1 MRVFDATGAQL
12 PATWE
17 VTAGATRL
25 AVDGPALA
33 RAVYPVTSDPEIGAN
48 DFRLSDMGPDGS
60 GDFGAFDPAL
70 AYNSLNNEY
79 LGVWEGDDATEN
91 EFEIIGQRFSGGV
104 PPPPPPG
111 VVSCLGAP
119 ATLIGT
125 EGNDVL
131 RGTAQRDVIHGL
143 GGNDTIRGLGGND
156 RLCGGTGRDRL
167 FGGGGK
173 DRLDGGPGTDVCN
186 DGRQRD
192 RARGCEVQKTSRSP
206 RTDDSETLIGTPGND
221 VLRGLGGNDVLCG
234 GDGRDRLFGGAGRDA
249 LNRGTGRDRCDGG
262 GGTDTARRCEV
273 RVRYPDPWPD
283 LRVCAGSV
291 SARSLAQ

>member
-1 MRVFDATGAQL
+1 MKCS
-12 PATWE
+12 
-17 VTAGATRL
+17 
-25 AVDGPALA
+25 
-33 RAVYPVTSDPEIGAN
+33 RAEI
-48 DFRLSDMGPDGS
+48 
-60 GDFGAFDPAL
+60 
-70 AYNSLNNEY
+70 
-79 LGVWEGDDATEN
+79 
-91 EFEIIGQRFSGGV
+91 
-104 PPPPPPG
+104 
-111 VVSCLGAP
+111 
-119 ATLIGT
+119 
-125 EGNDVL
+125 
-131 RGTAQRDVIHGL
+131 H
-143 GGNDTIRGLGGND
+143 
-156 RLCGGTGRDRL
+156 
-167 FGGGGK
+167 
-173 DRLDGGPGTDVCN
+173 GPGTDVCN